1 MRQPLCAC
9 VALGSAVRAA
19 QSPAGT
25 AGVLALCA
33 AGAACVAALTVR
45 LLHAQQARQHAAGP
59 PPAGAPAPPAAAA
72 HAAQHAARPA
82 AGPPPAGAL
91 LADGYRHVRCAVPV
105 LLARAWPSAAP
116 ASVMRA
122 GSAARRAACGQA
134 AARRS

>member
-1 MRQPLCAC
+1 VRQPLCAC

-72 HAAQHAARPA
+72 HPAQHAAQHAARHAAQHAARLA

-91 LADGYRHVRCAVPV
+91 LADGSIKRRHVRCGPCVVSMGLGLGCAC
-105 LLARAWPSAAP
+105 LL
-116 ASVMRA
+116 
-122 GSAARRAACGQA
+122 
-134 AARRS
+134 